1 MSRCDFQTLLEEKS
15 WRLDTDPCLLLLEP
29 GCLEPELESW
39 QGNIT
44 EHWQIL
50 VKLSDPQ
57 IEWSFFGT
65 QFQPMWSWVMSH
77 FFMKAPSRPDD
88 CMSTVK
94 HMRGS
99 CFCLDL
105 LPHLSCRFVST
116 WKGTLRMP
124 SKRTR
129 LTRSG
134 SWMLGWPRSRNNSWG
149 IVKLSPVV
157 GGRPSKWGCLVPC
170 TSRVWGVG
178 EDVLRQQLRE
188 MLNELG
194 FHDGSVSAFDRIYWK
209 SRGDLWRDIQCA
221 QVGLA
226 QDVWANVLKYINI
239 YHFYICRI
247 CTYPPKWSVKES
259 FWFTSSGLLD
269 PECLN
274 SSQVMAIWSGD
285 DAPVVDDAAMAVSEQ
300 PDGAM
305 AMAFGQQLARN
316 VNDYGAE
323 TQRMILSE
331 VSFIKEEFMELC
343 KLRSMHGLSACIH
356 RFAVSQ
362 SLARRSD
369 FNHDM
374 MKDKLEE
381 HLADLGFSSLEVSLF
396 IDQSF
401 SGTTQHFL
409 GLSARWD
416 ANALTDDPPQVTSGT
431 CASCPICYQHR
442 PAVALVPCGH
452 VVCRDCHRSERLRQ
466 CPMCR
471 EVTLSATRGL
481 FIDQW
486 YDKHW

>member
-1 MSRCDFQTLLEEKS
+1 
-15 WRLDTDPCLLLLEP
+15 
-29 GCLEPELESW
+29 
-39 QGNIT
+39 
-44 EHWQIL
+44 
-50 VKLSDPQ
+50 
-57 IEWSFFGT
+57 
-65 QFQPMWSWVMSH
+65 
-77 FFMKAPSRPDD
+77 
-88 CMSTVK
+88 
-94 HMRGS
+94 
-99 CFCLDL
+99 
-105 LPHLSCRFVST
+105 
-116 WKGTLRMP
+116 
-124 SKRTR
+124 
-129 LTRSG
+129 
-134 SWMLGWPRSRNNSWG
+134 
-149 IVKLSPVV
+149 
-157 GGRPSKWGCLVPC
+157 
-170 TSRVWGVG
+170 
-178 EDVLRQQLRE
+178 
-188 MLNELG
+188 
-194 FHDGSVSAFDRIYWK
+194 
-209 SRGDLWRDIQCA
+209 
-221 QVGLA
+221 
-226 QDVWANVLKYINI
+226 
-239 YHFYICRI
+239 
-247 CTYPPKWSVKES
+247 
-259 FWFTSSGLLD
+259 
-269 PECLN
+269 
-274 SSQVMAIWSGD
+274 MAIWSGD
-285 DAPVVDDAAMAVSEQ
+285 DVPVVDDAAMAVSEQ

-416 ANALTDDPPQVTSGT
+416 ANALTDDPPQVTGGT

-481 FIDQW
+481 FIDQ
-486 YDKHW
+486 